1 MEKIQFNIVPM
12 DYTEVSFKDKYG
24 LKQLKITPYISFT
37 QKFLF
42 TKVYLDAFYDKNKS
56 VDERYYYAEQSLA
69 LVILDNCTNVQIF
82 SGEEKNEPS
91 SIDIDNIMSSGLW
104 QIIED
109 KILNYKDLKLD
120 IYAIIDITDRENSL
134 ANQAFNFIK
143 DFDPSKIDLE
153 EIKRWTNELKEKNEE
168 PKLTEG
174 AISIEGKPKRI
185 RKPKKGIE

>member
-1 MEKIQFNIVPM
+1 
-12 DYTEVSFKDKYG
+12 
-24 LKQLKITPYISFT
+24 
-37 QKFLF
+37 
-42 TKVYLDAFYDKNKS
+42 
-56 VDERYYYAEQSLA
+56 
-69 LVILDNCTNVQIF
+69 
-82 SGEEKNEPS
+82 
-91 SIDIDNIMSSGLW
+91 MSSGLW